1 MITQPSASTLQ
12 AIGLIVAA
20 LCFLSPSSLHS
31 SNEEDFGLPGPVADT
46 QFDSL
51 KARSPF
57 TRVLNLSET
66 LQLTGLAVID
76 GEEVATI
83 EDRSQGKRFT
93 ISGEANEDGW
103 KMVSAESCEDID
115 RVKIT
120 ITSIRGELVTL
131 QYDKKRLRSELLGRT
146 KEIEIKIPEGPDRRS
161 LPTDREKREFGE
173 WARKRMKSMTDEQR
187 NRVGKLIQEKIG
199 KNPNLTI
206 RQRGEVFVQILEAVD
221 PKK

>member
-83 EDRSQGKRFT
+83 EDRRQGKRFT

-103 KMVSAESCEDID
+103 KMVSAESSEDLGK
-115 RVKIT
+115 VSAT
-120 ITSIRGELVTL
+120 ISVYGEEVVTL
-131 QYDKKRLRSELLGRT
+131 TYAETQLRPETQFSG
-146 KEIEIKIPEGPDRRS
+146 KSQIKIPQGPDRRS
-161 LPTDREKREFGE
+161 LPTDKEKRDFGNWVRSRMSKMSE
-173 WARKRMKSMTDEQR
+173 DQRKR
-187 NRVGKLIQEKIG
+187 VGQLMQEKM
-199 KNPNLTI
+199 KANPNLTD
-206 RQRGEVFVQILEAVD
+206 RQKGEVFVQILDFVD
-221 PKK
+221 PNK